1 MSKSQLFPTVAQLTA
16 SVASKS
22 KLPEFVDLQG
32 WNSDHKIFDE
42 LVEEIQPKIIV
53 EVGTWKGRSAWHFAE
68 ASAKI
73 GSEIYC
79 VDTWLGGIDHFLS
92 DKPQDDLRR
101 DEHGTP
107 QIYEQFLRN
116 FVAHHAAG
124 RIHPVRQTSVNG
136 ARALAS
142 RGLFADLIY
151 IDGSHEAPDVMM
163 DMMLSREILEPGGI
177 IFGDDADWPG
187 VAHAVQ
193 TFLSRFPEFDG
204 FTEELFWI
212 IKRK

>member
-1 MSKSQLFPTVAQLTA
+1 MSKIQLFPTVAQLTA
-16 SVASKS
+16 TVASKS

-42 LVEEIQPKIIV
+42 LVEDVQPKVIV

-68 ASAKI
+68 ASQRF

-92 DKPQDDLRR
+92 DKPQDDLHR

-116 FVAHHAAG
+116 FRDHHAAG

-151 IDGSHEAPDVMM
+151 IDGSHEYEDAYTDICAYAPLVAPNG
-163 DMMLSREILEPGGI
+163 R
-177 IFGDDADWPG
+177 IFGDDYASFPG
-187 VAHAVQ
+187 VQIAVH
-193 TFLSRFPEFDG
+193 RYAIEFNRRVKVVDG
-204 FTEELFWI
+204 NFWI
-212 IKRK
+212 LS